1 MHTVLTMS
9 RVSQSADDLQSVK
22 LREIQ
27 GNLYL
32 PRRPSPR
39 ASPHLT
45 LAPDFFLFFFINNYF
60 YPASSIVNQ
69 IRVDTV
75 P

>member
-39 ASPHLT
+39 ASPRASPHLT
-45 LAPDFFLFFFINNYF
+45 LAPDFFYFFLLIIIFTRRHQ
-60 YPASSIVNQ
+60 S
-69 IRVDTV
+69 
-75 P
+75 